1 VAKFKIRKNDVVMVT
16 TGKNRGATGRV
27 LSVLTDKGHVVVEKV
42 NVVQRHIKPQGGRP
56 GGTVQKEASIH
67 ISNVALWDEAAQRTR
82 RVGWKVLEDGR
93 KVRVDKHSGQV
104 ID

>member
-1 VAKFKIRKNDVVMVT
+1 VAKFKIRKNDMVVVT
-16 TGKNRGATGRV
+16 TGKSRGSTGRV
-27 LSVLTDKGHVVVEKV
+27 LSVLTDKEHVVVEKV

-67 ISNVALWDEAAQRTR
+67 ISNVALWDDAAQRPR
-82 RVGWKVLEDGR
+82 RVGWKLLEDGR
-93 KVRVDKHSGQV
+93 KVRVDKRTGQV